1 MSEPITKKKTSGKKL
16 ALIIIPS
23 ILVLLIIAIVII
35 GSIIGK
41 AFMNVGLPVNV
52 VKPEVNDISS
62 SVVTSGTISSANI
75 TAYTTSVSATV
86 KDIYIRPGQPIS
98 AGDTILTFD
107 TTDLENQYNQASLNA
122 RSTQLSSQSTV
133 EASNKTSS
141 DLEQAKANVTSLKA
155 KITALENEIASL
167 QNNTSIDESGMELA
181 AAIAEKRN
189 RLSAVLE
196 EIQAMIDT
204 NPEGTDLTTNPD
216 YITKCAERDT
226 LNSAISNLSS
236 ILSSMPNDN
245 DTIAAI
251 ISAKSGE
258 LASLQGELAA
268 QEALVDSAQ
277 NGILTATQRE
287 QLNITN
293 QLSSMQVEAAATLL
307 EEGKAGIVADQNGII
322 TSVEITKGSTTAP
335 GFQLFT
341 IADSSS
347 LKVTVPL
354 SKKDLETVALGQS
367 ADITILDREYK
378 GEVTYIS
385 RMATAGA
392 NGATTIEAEVTIQN
406 PDDAIVLGLDAKVVI
421 HTASV
426 KDVLTVP
433 NLAINVDTEGRFVYA
448 VENDIIVKKY
458 VTTGISDVNCVE
470 ITDGIDS
477 DTMVITD
484 ITANITEGIPVT
496 PILPVTDADNDR
508 TNRSE

>member
-16 ALIIIPS
+16 ALIIIP
-23 ILVLLIIAIVII
+23 IIVVLLIIAIVIFS
-35 GSIIGK
+35 SIVK
-41 AFMNVGLPVNV
+41 NLVMNAKMPVNV
-52 VKPEVNDISS
+52 VNPEVNDISS
-62 SVVTSGTISSANI
+62 SIVTSGTISSTDI
-75 TAYTTSVSATV
+75 TTYTTSVSAAV
-86 KDIYIRPGQPIS
+86 KEIYIRPGQPIS

-107 TTDLENQYNQASLNA
+107 TTDLEDQYNQASLNA

-141 DLEQAKANVTSLKA
+141 DLEKAQANVTSLKA
-155 KITALENEIASL
+155 KITALENEISSL
-167 QNNTSIDESGMELA
+167 QNNTSTDESGMELA
-181 AAIAEKRN
+181 TAIAEKRT
-189 RLSAVLE
+189 RLAAVLE

-204 NPEGTDLTTNPD
+204 NPEGTDLTANPD

-226 LNSAISNLSS
+226 LNSSINNLSS
-236 ILSSMPNDN
+236 ILTSMPNDN

-258 LASLQGELAA
+258 LTTLQGELAS
-268 QEALVDSAQ
+268 QEALVESAK

-307 EEGKAGIVADQNGII
+307 EEGKAGIVADKDGII
-322 TSVEITKGSTTAP
+322 TSVDITKGSTTAP
-335 GFQLFT
+335 GLALFT
-341 IADSSS
+341 IADSKS

-367 ADITILDREYK
+367 AGITILDREYK

-392 NGATTIEAEVTIQN
+392 NGATTIEAEVTIKN
-406 PDDAIVLGLDAKVVI
+406 PDDAIIIGLDAKVVI

-433 NLAINVDTEGRFVYA
+433 NLAINVDTEGKFIYA
-448 VENDIIVKKY
+448 VENDMIVKKY
-458 VTTGISDVNCVE
+458 VTTGISDVNLCE
-470 ITDGIDS
+470 ITDGIDA

-484 ITANITEGIPVT
+484 IDANIIEGIPAT
-496 PILPVTDADNDR
+496 PILPVTDDENDQI
-508 TNRSE
+508 NRSE